1 MDDQEE
7 FNLSQLYKARARDFR
22 TVNEQHR
29 EIKRIVGKVQ
39 EIFQDKG
46 ETFEDGDEKLLVAEP
61 AEEPDFPQIIFM
73 AAVMKDLLDIP
84 LELSIIGIILT
95 TMLSFVLSIVLFIW
109 VLGKLSGGW
118 WKKRIIRWLWI
129 RYVAVIILEF
139 FPFFKIVPATTIFIY
154 MAYKRE
160 KKIVKLFNLALEELH
175 NAGILK
181 YIK

>member
-1 MDDQEE
+1 MDED
-7 FNLSQLYKARARDFR
+7 FTLSKLAQARSRNFR

-29 EIKRIVGKVQ
+29 EIKRIVGRVR
-39 EIFQDKG
+39 EIFDDKG
-46 ETFEDGDEKLLVAEP
+46 ENFEEGDEKLLVAEP
-61 AEEPDFPQIIFM
+61 AKKPDFPQIIFM

-109 VLGKLSGGW
+109 ILGKLRGGW
-118 WKKRIIRWLWI
+118 WKKKIIRWLWI

-139 FPFFKIVPATTIFIY
+139 IPFFKIVPATTLFIW
-154 MAYKRE
+154 MAYKKE
-160 KKIVKLFNLALEELH
+160 KKIVKLFNLALEELR